1 MSMNE
6 MTRLVPASDEEVRT
20 RLTTAEFLH
29 MDECGAF
36 DDLKVELVDGELH
49 FMQRPKNNHA
59 MRQAQLVVRLAAV
72 IGEDRVRGEL
82 AIDLGDAT
90 ILTCDAAVL
99 CHPIG
104 EDRMLV
110 PDDLL
115 LVVEVAETTRKRD
128 LGMKRGKYA
137 AGNIAHYWVVDGT
150 NGVAHLHSEPV
161 DGDYVEVHTARFGQ
175 PMAVPGTDATI
186 TLS

>member
-1 MSMNE
+1 MNE
-6 MTRLVPASDEEVRT
+6 MTRIVAPPEDEVRT

-36 DDLKVELVDGELH
+36 DDLKVEMVDGELH
-49 FMQRPKNNHA
+49 FMQRPLSNHA
-59 MRQAQLVVRLAAV
+59 MRQAQLVIRLAAAM
-72 IGEDRVRGEL
+72 GEDRVLGEA
-82 AIDLGDAT
+82 AIDLGSAT

-99 CHPIG
+99 QHPII
-104 EDRMLV
+104 ENRIV
-110 PDDLL
+110 RPDDLL

-137 AGNIAHYWVVDGT
+137 GGNIPHYWVVDGKH
-150 NGVAHLHSEPV
+150 GVAHLHSSPA
-161 DGDYVEVHTARFGQ
+161 DGDYVEVRTARFGE
-175 PMAVPGTDATI
+175 PMTVPGTDTTI